1 MKKKDRTRDVID
13 GALQAQVISHLALT
27 VGTMYGVNKAAFGM
41 LVSNGTAIETA
52 AIIAVL
58 AAVPAGIAV
67 DGSLKKWLPYVIA
80 WITGKKDVDT
90 GVERK
95 GWLNWIIMLLCIAQ
109 LGVSTFLNFSV
120 SPEIVEDAAGT
131 VNTDQYDRMADRAT
145 NRYEKDMSRIEQG
158 IASAQSEVSKAESTK
173 AQLIEAAKQSKGSEM
188 ARLAA
193 SGNGW
198 AKGEIASA
206 IRSAERKGDKLI
218 AAATAKLE
226 KEQSRLTTYMEK
238 SGSTLDSVT
247 VAATGLTVATTNK
260 HEEKKSRWSAVM
272 IWFMGLMAFTFV
284 LSTVVVVVLEEEMNE
299 DFDRLPTASNIAS
312 GVFKKAKNGITGA
325 MVKIFGLDKFTVTP
339 TLAGVSHSVRISP
352 TQSSTAQKD
361 RTQSRNTEPTQKA
374 EKKACSVSRN
384 DNRETQQKTELP
396 TTERN
401 TARILYADNGRG
413 KEWPTPDNV
422 EEWKKLVKKAR
433 LWPIQADQAQSEET
447 RKRNRKKWELFVAYA
462 KRFGYRAGIGE
473 TGKPFVN
480 NHPEPI
486 WSDDDHKV
494 VWEIGEGGDFDQP
507 NTEY

>member
-131 VNTDQYDRMADRAT
+131 VNTDQYDRMADRAVT
-145 NRYEKDMSRIEQG
+145 HYEKDMSRIEQG

-173 AQLIEAAKQSKGSEM
+173 AQLIEAAKQSKGREM

-218 AAATAKLE
+218 ATATAKLE
-226 KEQSRLTTYMEK
+226 KEQSRLSTYMEK

-352 TQSSTAQKD
+352 TQSSAAQKD
-361 RTQSRNTEPTQKA
+361 RTQSRNTETTQKA
-374 EKKACSVSRN
+374 KR
-384 DNRETQQKTELP
+384 T
-396 TTERN
+396 
-401 TARILYADNGRG
+401 
-413 KEWPTPDNV
+413 KE
-422 EEWKKLVKKAR
+422 
-433 LWPIQADQAQSEET
+433 S
-447 RKRNRKKWELFVAYA
+447 
-462 KRFGYRAGIGE
+462 
-473 TGKPFVN
+473 
-480 NHPEPI
+480 
-486 WSDDDHKV
+486 
-494 VWEIGEGGDFDQP
+494 
-507 NTEY
+507 